1 MSENIDEQYRQ
12 AFLKVKHSFQQSD
25 WDGFEKAYLGNRR
38 RPFLWALPLGLVLI
52 FSSFLNGDNYDLSTN
67 YISRSSIPNAVV
79 IPAKYPSELAMN
91 KSLNSKNSNAKPPK
105 TESLENAVLVEKTN
119 EITEKINRS
128 QLEKPAL
135 NTEKLADLESNFEK
149 EKLLN
154 PVPIVME
161 AEAQT
166 KESQLF
172 TAVEPSLA
180 QKLTPAASVP
190 YDEVVLDL
198 MNSPFTTLGFIDCLR
213 PISNSEK
220 SILEPILPE
229 FKAKKLHW
237 GLAFYSSGFLAFGSK
252 EISETMTSQ
261 NFLSRELGI
270 LAMVDKNAWSAEL
283 GLGQRSIQSSA
294 WLSEKVSWIETSI
307 NIVSN
312 RSIQGIDSIPKSH
325 KVGLIQQGSNSYF
338 GITSTDL
345 SYDTTYAI
353 VQDTLITQ
361 QELDSTRQGR
371 MDFQISYIEFPFM
384 LNHDFKTG
392 PLRLQVNAG
401 LVANLLTGQ
410 KIESQSLA
418 LEQSYKAEVAKSYL
432 QGMAGLSVVGDLNT
446 NWTVRLSGLMR
457 KDLSASTS
465 ETPEAAPLRKMNYGL
480 RLSLRYSPY

>member
-1 MSENIDEQYRQ
+1 
-12 AFLKVKHSFQQSD
+12 
-25 WDGFEKAYLGNRR
+25 
-38 RPFLWALPLGLVLI
+38 
-52 FSSFLNGDNYDLSTN
+52 
-67 YISRSSIPNAVV
+67 
-79 IPAKYPSELAMN
+79 
-91 KSLNSKNSNAKPPK
+91 
-105 TESLENAVLVEKTN
+105 
-119 EITEKINRS
+119 
-128 QLEKPAL
+128 
-135 NTEKLADLESNFEK
+135 
-149 EKLLN
+149 
-154 PVPIVME
+154 
-161 AEAQT
+161 
-166 KESQLF
+166 
-172 TAVEPSLA
+172 
-180 QKLTPAASVP
+180 
-190 YDEVVLDL
+190 
-198 MNSPFTTLGFIDCLR
+198 
-213 PISNSEK
+213 
-220 SILEPILPE
+220 
-229 FKAKKLHW
+229 
-237 GLAFYSSGFLAFGSK
+237 
-252 EISETMTSQ
+252 
-261 NFLSRELGI
+261 
-270 LAMVDKNAWSAEL
+270 
-283 GLGQRSIQSSA
+283 
-294 WLSEKVSWIETSI
+294 VSWIETSI

-325 KVGLIQQGSNSYF
+325 KVGLIQQGSSSYF